1 MRPRGILTIVVA
13 GVAAAVLVVLGLADV
28 GCTQFAMVDTPSGP
42 AQQTGGC
49 FVPTA
54 LYAKHWLYLAAIA
67 VVGLGTWLALSPWGR
82 DPGRRAEGAQ
92 HLPDRLV
99 RTRSHRTLTSGPR
112 FPHR

>member
-54 LYAKHWLYLAAIA
+54 MYAKHWLYLAAIA

-82 DPGRRAEGAQ
+82 DPRR
-92 HLPDRLV
+92 
-99 RTRSHRTLTSGPR
+99 
-112 FPHR
+112 